1 MHGGDGV
8 SWRQTDLITMEPEQQ
23 PIGPDSG
30 GTPHQAPGNAGEGT
44 DAASRKWVRRLSLT
58 AGAIAVLFA
67 GAFFYYTRPHY
78 AWLAFGPQQRLRVLM
93 CDRAL
98 WITLTEFID
107 GEATSRVERFRD
119 FWVCEGV
126 TFADPDGATRYTI
139 TGISGTTQR
148 PHEIFVKVKI
158 DGPLAYEQ
166 YCDLVVDGRDAES
179 ARVAHFNGPL
189 TVGVVTVNWK
199 VPEGLALSRGS
210 EPTSLRTFVGTMDPE
225 RGGWVVVSTQDRAT
239 ACLFADGVRP
249 EVEVAF
255 PARSANQPAMLRRFT
270 LEEVCCG
277 CVFYGPVSVP
287 DEAGDGNATLTFSF
301 PAWAAARVAPST
313 LELPIVDPP
322 AKSATD
328 VVSQGGQ

>member
-1 MHGGDGV
+1 
-8 SWRQTDLITMEPEQQ
+8 MEPEQQ
-23 PIGPDSG
+23 STLNSDPPS
-30 GTPHQAPGNAGEGT
+30 T
-44 DAASRKWVRRLSLT
+44 DALRQRVRRFLP
-58 AGAIAVLFA
+58 AAAAIAILLTGV
-67 GAFFYYTRPHY
+67 FFYYTRPHY

-93 CDRAL
+93 CDRGL
-98 WITLTEFID
+98 WVTLTEFID
-107 GEATSRVERFRD
+107 GEATSRVERLRD
-119 FWVCEGV
+119 FWVCQGV
-126 TFADPDGATRYTI
+126 PFADPDGATRYMI

-166 YCDLVVDGRDAES
+166 YCDLVVDGRNAES

-189 TVGVVTVNWK
+189 TIGVVTVNWK
-199 VPEGLALSRGS
+199 VPEGLALARGS
-210 EPTSLRTFVGTMDPE
+210 APTSLRTFVGTMDPA
-225 RGGWVVVSTQDRAT
+225 RGGWVVVSTQNRDQ

-255 PARSANQPAMLRRFT
+255 PARSADQRDIRQRFT

-287 DEAGDGNATLTFSF
+287 EEAGDGTATLTFSF
-301 PAWAAARVAPST
+301 PAWSAARVAPST

-322 AKSATD
+322 DKSATD
-328 VVSQGGQ
+328 LASQAEP